1 MNQFK
6 FSRAA
11 SVGAVFWVLV
21 CVLAGY
27 FFGNIPSIKNHL
39 GAVTVLGLGLVIV
52 FFGVGKAWKVIKS
65 QKQI

>member
-1 MNQFK
+1 MNHFK

-11 SVGAVFWVLV
+11 SVGEVFWVLV

-39 GAVTVLGLGLVIV
+39 GAFTLLGLGLVIV
-52 FFGVGKAWKVIKS
+52 FFGLSKGWQFIKN
-65 QKQI
+65 QKQT